1 MSAVFMTS
9 WIRGHRR
16 GVRRGS
22 MLFEVLLAL
31 SILTL
36 GMATVGIQIS
46 TGFRMELEA
55 AEVFRRTSLVESML
69 AHLEVIV
76 AEKLASEEEEEEGAA
91 MPDRELDFEG
101 EFGLVFPGYAYRVL
115 VEPTEVD
122 MLNRVT
128 IELSQAE
135 FDKETGALLEEP
147 EPVYLV
153 RTLRATPP
161 QINLDSEKSGVNLSV
176 DQRSSLQALGLIDDD
191 GNFNI
196 QKLVAMDPAALL
208 ELLPVLMSSFGG
220 GQLAQMMGGMS
231 PEQLLEALE
240 QQQLASGGQG
250 VGDDMA
256 GGPGSGEDGAGPGS
270 GGDWDE
276 PPTFDEVNPAG
287 GLTQEQF
294 EWMLE
299 QLRKKER
306 QRQ

>member
-1 MSAVFMTS
+1 
-9 WIRGHRR
+9 
-16 GVRRGS
+16 

-36 GMATVGIQIS
+36 GMATVGIQIN
-46 TGFRMELEA
+46 TGFRMETEA
-55 AEVFRRTSLVESML
+55 AEVFRRTSLIESML
-69 AHLEVIV
+69 AQLEVMV
-76 AEKLASEEEEEEGAA
+76 ADRLTSEQEDGTS

-101 EFGLVFPGYAYRVL
+101 EFGLTFPGYAYRVL

-128 IELSQAE
+128 LELSQAP
-135 FDKETGALLEEP
+135 FDKKTGELLEEP
-147 EPVYLV
+147 TPVYLV

-161 QINLDSEKSGVNLSV
+161 KISLDSEKSGVNLSV

-208 ELLPVLMSSFGG
+208 ELLPSLMSTFGG

-240 QQQLASGGQG
+240 QQQL
-250 VGDDMA
+250 
-256 GGPGSGEDGAGPGS
+256 GPGGDADEDDGVAAGEDGTQQGS
-270 GGDWDE
+270 GDEWDQA
-276 PPTFDEVNPAG
+276 PTFEELNPAG

-299 QLRKKER
+299 QLRKKDR
-306 QRQ
+306 QKQ